1 VEGFFMAKKEVIKKS
16 GGLPPELEGYMNEYL
31 KHKSVKNMD
40 DVQEMMRG
48 WLGPIM
54 QKLLDAEMES
64 KIGYAKNER
73 SEFENSRN
81 GYYPE
86 RAVNTAYGEMPVKIP
101 RDRMGEVESDLIP
114 KYSRSMNG
122 FEEKVIAMYGLGM
135 TESEISEQI
144 YDLFGCKLTDDMISD
159 ITDKIL
165 PDIQD
170 WQKRKLDKVYP
181 IVFIDATHFSVRDNG
196 TVIKKAAYITLG
208 INSEGLKDVLS
219 ITVGENESAKVW
231 MNILTD
237 LKNRGLQDVLII
249 CADGL
254 TGIKDAISAVYPK
267 TEYQRCIVH
276 QIRNSLKFVSYKD
289 RKEMVEDMKPI
300 YTASSEENGYKALL
314 EFEEKWIKKY
324 PNAVNSWINNWDVLS
339 TFFKFSPELR
349 KIMYTTNAIESLNN
363 RYKSANKKRPV
374 FPTNNSLLKVLYLTT
389 IKMVKK
395 WSTRIKD
402 WDMILNQLKIM
413 YDNRI

>member
-1 VEGFFMAKKEVIKKS
+1 MSKKEVIKKE
-16 GGLPPELEGYMNEYL
+16 GVLPPEIDSYITEYL
-31 KHKSVKNMD
+31 KHKSVKNMAD
-40 DVQEMMRG
+40 IQEMMRNMF
-48 WLGPIM
+48 GPAM
-54 QKLLDAEMES
+54 QRILNAEMEA
-64 KIGYAKNER
+64 KIGYGKNER
-73 SEFENSRN
+73 SDIENYRN

-86 RAVNTAYGEMPVKIP
+86 RIVNTAYGEMPVKIP
-101 RDRMGEVESDLIP
+101 RDRMGEIESDLIP
-114 KYSRSMNG
+114 KYSRNING
-122 FEEKVIAMYGLGM
+122 FEEKVIAMYALGM
-135 TESEISEQI
+135 TESEISGQI

-170 WQKRKLDKVYP
+170 WQKRKLDKIYP
-181 IVFIDATHFSVRDNG
+181 IIFIDATHFNVRDNG
-196 TVIKKAAYITLG
+196 TVVKKAAYIVLG
-208 INSEGLKDVLS
+208 INSEGMKDVLS
-219 ITVGENESAKVW
+219 ITVGENESAKIW

-237 LKNRGLQDVLII
+237 LKNRGLQDILII

-254 TGIKDAISAVYPK
+254 SGIKEAISAVYPK

-276 QIRNSLKFVSYKD
+276 QIRNSLKFVSYKEK
-289 RKEMVEDMKPI
+289 KEMVEDMKLI

-324 PNAVNSWINNWDVLS
+324 PSAVNSWINNWDVLS

-374 FPTNNSLLKVLYLTT
+374 FPTNTSLLKVLYLNTKN
-389 IKMVKK
+389 IVKK
-395 WSTRIKD
+395 WIGRIKD